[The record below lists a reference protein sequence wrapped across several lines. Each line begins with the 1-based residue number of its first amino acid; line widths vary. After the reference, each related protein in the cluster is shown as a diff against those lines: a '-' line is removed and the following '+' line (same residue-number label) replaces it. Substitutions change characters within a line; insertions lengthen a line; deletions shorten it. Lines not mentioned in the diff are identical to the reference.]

1 MGRDATAVAA
11 RPVFSCEGV
20 VRPPS
25 GCRKCYWLAYASQA
39 ALQHEHPKLTAMAV
53 GRMNGKDFATMLDRA
68 IAPSGKARV
77 VPQLELKAEAEP
89 NDGR

>member
-1 MGRDATAVAA
+1 
-11 RPVFSCEGV
+11 
-20 VRPPS
+20 
-25 GCRKCYWLAYASQA
+25 
-39 ALQHEHPKLTAMAV
+39 MAV